1 MVQGAE
7 LGSALVPSSSFHPFI
22 QDTQSQGLGR
32 GELASLCCLAPLWG
46 DQGLDG
52 KKDNIGCCEKE

>member
-7 LGSALVPSSSFHPFI
+7 LGSTLVPSSSFHPFI

-32 GELASLCCLAPLWG
+32 GELASLCCLAP
-46 DQGLDG
+46 QRLDG
-52 KKDNIGCCEKE
+52 KKTT